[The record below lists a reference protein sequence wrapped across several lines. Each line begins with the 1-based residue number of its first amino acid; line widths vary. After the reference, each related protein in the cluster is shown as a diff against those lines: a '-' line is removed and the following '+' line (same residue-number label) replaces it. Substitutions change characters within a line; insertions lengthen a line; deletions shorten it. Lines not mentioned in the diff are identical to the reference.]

1 MSTLLDVWIKDGLML
16 YLIMFIFLTMIVVW
30 GKKYA
35 SVSQDKKEDKIGDE
49 SNNLLQ
55 NVAFLNEIDKWVELL
70 IIGNGYW
77 LKTKAIKKEK
87 WRIGK
92 KTNQK
97 WEKRKHSWERER
109 KKELTDVEV
118 ERERDYETKSWAS
131 IAAASASL
139 SPHWR
144 LPRMTLRLSLR
155 TASFKWRRENN
166 FKRIWCF
173 KIRRWQFYSF
183 QFNL

>member
-1 MSTLLDVWIKDGLML
+1 ML

-55 NVAFLNEIDKWVELL
+55 NVAFLNEIDMWVELL

-87 WRIGK
+87 WSIGK

-97 WEKRKHSWERER
+97 WEKKKAQLRKREKER
-109 KKELTDVEV
+109 TD
-118 ERERDYETKSWAS
+118 
-131 IAAASASL
+131 
-139 SPHWR
+139 
-144 LPRMTLRLSLR
+144 
-155 TASFKWRRENN
+155 
-166 FKRIWCF
+166 
-173 KIRRWQFYSF
+173 
-183 QFNL
+183 